1 MTRNRLLA
9 AGAAAVVLL
18 LAACGSNDAG
28 SQTSAATSATS
39 AAAASTPAT
48 SVQSSSAE
56 TSATDSPAAESSPES
71 SADGSSSSAE
81 SSSSGGSGGA
91 PTCEASQVGVF
102 TRCAN
107 FYTDYWPAIDKH
119 LDELYEQAKQADG
132 GKLVIWDWYEL
143 GPDVIAQFNK
153 RFPDIKIETKGLT
166 YNLSSAIIA
175 AKSTGARNTDVVSGS
190 ITSMTDMYDAGF
202 WDKVDWTTL
211 GVPKEFLT
219 IGAPELMPDS
229 VNGALLQYNTSK
241 VPSVPDNLDGL
252 TAPDYKGKISV
263 ANYNAGVFSGYGMKN
278 GKDKMV
284 ELIKNLKSSGNMQ
297 VVDDTS
303 TPLSS
308 GDIPIAINQT
318 LFNPNPDLKVS
329 AFDATNV
336 FAQFSG
342 VNVDAQNKAGAELWV
357 LWNAFDPDWLHER
370 MTNEKFATSQVPF
383 AGLPESVFAQA
394 TGLAKT
400 NTDAVIGALTDG
412 IAETETQATRD
423 QWNEMINAADDALNN

>member
-1 MTRNRLLA
+1 MTRNRFLA
-9 AGAAAVVLL
+9 AGLATTVLL
-18 LAACGSNDAG
+18 VAACGSNDAG
-28 SQTSAATSATS
+28 SQTSGTSAATSAEQSQPS
-39 AAAASTPAT
+39 AAAPT
-48 SVQSSSAE
+48 
-56 TSATDSPAAESSPES
+56 TDSPAAESSAVDS
-71 SADGSSSSAE
+71 SGGATSADGSATGSSA
-81 SSSSGGSGGA
+81 GGA
-91 PTCEASQVGVF
+91 PTCEASKVGVF

-107 FYTDYWPAIDKH
+107 FYTDYWPTIDKH

-143 GPDVIAQFNK
+143 GPDVMAQFNK

-175 AKSTGARNTDVVSGS
+175 AKSTGSRNTDVVSGS
-190 ITSMTDMYDAGF
+190 ITSMAAMYDAGF
-202 WDKVDWTTL
+202 WEKVDWTAL

-229 VNGALLQYNTSK
+229 VNGALLQYNTTK
-241 VPSVPDNLDGL
+241 VPSVPTDLDGL
-252 TAPDYKGKISV
+252 TDPKYKGQISV
-263 ANYNAGVFSGYGMKN
+263 ANYNAGVFSGYGMRN
-278 GKDKMV
+278 GQDKMV
-284 ELIKNLKSSGNMQ
+284 ELIKNLKSSGNLN

-318 LFNPNPDLKVS
+318 LFNPNPDLKVA

-342 VNVDAQNKAGAELWV
+342 VNSDGKNKAGAELWV

-370 MTNEKFATSQVPF
+370 MTNETFATSQVPF
-383 AGLPESVFAQA
+383 AGLPESVFAEA
-394 TGLAKT
+394 IGLAKT
-400 NTDAVIGALTDG
+400 NTDAIIGALTAG

-423 QWNEMINAADDALNN
+423 QWNAMIKAADDALNS

>member
-9 AGAAAVVLL
+9 AGVAATVLL

-28 SQTSAATSATS
+28 TQTTGATTPAPSATS
-39 AAAASTPAT
+39 FSDAAPT
-48 SVQSSSAE
+48 
-56 TSATDSPAAESSPES
+56 TDSPAGASSADASPAES
-71 SADGSSSSAE
+71 SADGSAPASSA
-81 SSSSGGSGGA
+81 GGD
-91 PTCEASQVGVF
+91 PTCEASKVGVF

-107 FYTDYWPAIDKH
+107 FYTDYWPTIDKH

-132 GKLVIWDWYEL
+132 GTLVIWDWYEL

-175 AKSTGARNTDVVSGS
+175 AKSTGSRNTDVVSGS
-190 ITSMTDMYDAGF
+190 ITSMAAMYDEGF

-219 IGAPELMPDS
+219 VGAPELMPDS
-229 VNGALLQYNTSK
+229 VNGALLQYNTTK

-252 TAPDYKGKISV
+252 TDPKYKGQISV
-263 ANYNAGVFSGYGMKN
+263 ANYTAGVFSGYGMKN
-278 GKDKMV
+278 GQDKMV
-284 ELIKNLKSSGNMQ
+284 ELIKNLKSSGNLN

-318 LFNPNPDLKVS
+318 LFNPNPDLKVA

-342 VNVDAQNKAGAELWV
+342 VNSDAKNKAGAELWV

-383 AGLPESVFAQA
+383 AGLPESVFAEA

-400 NTDAVIGALTDG
+400 NTDAIIGALTDG
-412 IAETETQATRD
+412 IAETETQDTRD
-423 QWNEMINAADDALNN
+423 QWNAMIKAADDALNN